1 MPGGSIGSGSSIG
14 SSGSSGSSAGR
25 RPARRHRRLRHS
37 LPRERPRGGRKPCEQ
52 LVDKATPTSRSP
64 ATAASDVAHYS
75 LVFSYDPATRQF
87 DGSATVTAMAT
98 QNLSRFDLDLRG
110 FDIDRLTVNGR
121 VASITRDGQELV
133 ITPAAGLPAGAVFTV
148 VVGYAGIPSVVTDPD
163 GSIEGWVP
171 TDDGAFVVG
180 EPQVSAWYPANDNP
194 RDKATYDF
202 TATVPAG
209 ITVMANGVLDSQTTA
224 GGRTTWVWRATS
236 PMAPYLATATLGR
249 FGLTQFTAP
258 GGIPAYV
265 AVDPTLSTG
274 NVLRKLP
281 DIVDFY
287 ASIYGPY
294 PFEAVGAIVDNAPD
308 VGYSLETQ
316 TEPVVRRGAGR
327 GERSRTSCAHVVRR
341 LGDAD
346 DWPDIWL
353 NEGFATWSEWIWSE
367 HLGQKSAHNYFKTL
381 YNTPA
386 KDTAFWTPPPGDPG
400 SAEFLFNGTI
410 YNRGGMTLQAL
421 REKIGDGAFFEI
433 MRRWA
438 AEHRYGNVRTPQFV
452 ALAEQVSGMQ
462 LDHFFDVWLYRRPER
477 REGAGDDEPAGRR
490 NAPVGGGRHPGVRP
504 QTETRRPQ
512 RMPAAVAELGD
523 GDRRVL
529 HRRRLLPS
537 YSAQMWSGETSS
549 RYGMPLAASRLAIA
563 RAWLLQSPRPCSS
576 TSASVGK

>member
-1 MPGGSIGSGSSIG
+1 VCALGVVLFAVLVVPAPAASAAEFSPG
-14 SSGSSGSSAGR
+14 SAGLGD
-25 RPARRHRRLRHS
+25 PFFPLAGN
-37 LPRERPRGGRKPCEQ
+37 GGY
-52 LVDKATPTSRSP
+52 
-64 ATAASDVAHYS
+64 DVGHYS

-87 DGSATVTAMAT
+87 DGTATVTATAT
-98 QNLSRFDLDLRG
+98 QNLSGFDLDLRG
-110 FDIDRLTVNGR
+110 FDIDRLTVNGAA
-121 VASITRDGQELV
+121 ASFTRDGQELV
-133 ITPAAGLPAGAVFTV
+133 ITPAAGLPAGALFTV
-148 VVGYAGIPSVVTDPD
+148 MVGYAGVPSVVTDPD

-180 EPQVSAWYPANDNP
+180 EPQGSPAWYPANDNP

-209 ITVMANGVLDSQTTA
+209 ITVMANGVLDSRTTA

-249 FGLTQFTAP
+249 FDLTQYTAP
-258 GGIPAYV
+258 GEIPAYV

-294 PFEAVGAIVDNAPD
+294 PFEAVGAIVDDAPD

-316 TEPVVRRGAGR
+316 TKPVFDRMPDEA
-327 GERSRTSCAHVVRR
+327 TLAHE
-341 LGDAD
+341 LSHMWYGDSVTLTE
-346 DWPDIWL
+346 WPDIWL
-353 NEGFATWSEWIWSE
+353 HEGFATWSEWIWSE

-400 SAEFLFNGTI
+400 GPEFMFNGTI

-438 AEHRYGNVRTPQFV
+438 AEHRHGNVRTPQFV

-462 LDHFFDVWLYRRPER
+462 LDHFFDVWLYQP
-477 REGAGDDEPAGRR
+477 DKP
-490 NAPVGGGRHPGVRP
+490 
-504 QTETRRPQ
+504 
-512 RMPAAVAELGD
+512 
-523 GDRRVL
+523 
-529 HRRRLLPS
+529 
-537 YSAQMWSGETSS
+537 TS
-549 RYGMPLAASRLAIA
+549 
-563 RAWLLQSPRPCSS
+563 W
-576 TSASVGK
+576 